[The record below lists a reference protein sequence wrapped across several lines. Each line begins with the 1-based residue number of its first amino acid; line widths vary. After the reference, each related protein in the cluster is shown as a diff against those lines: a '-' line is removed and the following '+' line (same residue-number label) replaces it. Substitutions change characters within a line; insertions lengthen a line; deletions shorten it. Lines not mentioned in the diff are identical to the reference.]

1 MPSLPVFAR
10 AVELGSKMVARRSRS
25 VPLARVKHVYETMVA
40 DHAARGYSEDR
51 PERARLR
58 DNQSKSEIE
67 LAGIYPELAA
77 DGAHSKSSR
86 DGINRKKLDMETLV
100 WTSGRDFPLSRLESR
115 CPRCESRNVVV
126 LYEPPANA
134 AVRRK

>member
-1 MPSLPVFAR
+1 
-10 AVELGSKMVARRSRS
+10 
-25 VPLARVKHVYETMVA
+25 MVA